1 MLYTFSL
8 SLQQNGCDIHQPVF
22 ELLLDIVNHYYNNIG
37 LVQQLYINLRPLLQ
51 IELCKWIIKVP
62 QFQCKLAKPS
72 DWKWEKI
79 FYIGYFNIEYYILDR
94 KYRLTLRSAMWSN
107 QFMLEHKQVSFQ
119 VSTIYDI
126 CWNRCFFGEQ
136 RICTFNL
143 IRVTFQFKVFWYN
156 YNNTHLTCKTIKLY
170 CQSNDCVS

>member
-119 VSTIYDI
+119 VSTIYDV
-126 CWNRCFFGEQ
+126 CWNRCFLVNRGFVL
-136 RICTFNL
+136 L
-143 IRVTFQFKVFWYN
+143 IW
-156 YNNTHLTCKTIKLY
+156 
-170 CQSNDCVS
+170 